1 MSLPEPD
8 LRGDVGDAR
17 RSICCNH
24 LFFCNQS
31 VELQTM
37 LFDVEL
43 IINNGPLIYVYPSIW
58 ESAKWRAQRA
68 YMPYLPYVPTCL
80 M

>member
-43 IINNGPLIYVYPSIW
+43 IINNGPLIYVYPNT
-58 ESAKWRAQRA
+58 ESAKWHAQHVHV
-68 YMPYLPYVPTCL
+68 PYVPTCL
-80 M
+80 A